1 MRTPM
6 LQKILIGLG
15 VLLVAAGAQAQG
27 GYYAWRSPAMVM
39 QDTMGPVFVPSGAR
53 GWGIY
58 SPYAVAGATGANL
71 YGGNA
76 YNVPYSYYDI
86 PRTSEQ
92 IVARQQSD
100 GQLWIGW
107 QGDPSLVTAITFA
120 LLDQAGAPVQAHT
133 VLDLPAEAH
142 FDPGKR
148 AVAYAV
154 HVEYVNGTTTTV
166 VSPLPPKK
174 KAPAGKNATPQ
185 PPGLLPEELF
195 PPDMDELLQPA
206 GP

>member
-1 MRTPM
+1 MKTSI

-15 VLLVAAGAQAQG
+15 VLLVAASAQAQG

-39 QDTMGPVFVPSGAR
+39 QDTMGPIFVPSGAR

-58 SPYAVAGATGANL
+58 SPYAMASAYGANI

-92 IVARQQSD
+92 IEARQQND
-100 GQLWIGW
+100 GQIWLGW

-133 VLDLPAEAH
+133 VLSLPAEAL
-142 FDPGKR
+142 FKPGKQ
-148 AVAYAV
+148 AVSYAV
-154 HVEYVNGTTTTV
+154 HVEYLNGTTTTV

-174 KAPAGKNATPQ
+174 KAPAGKGAPPQQPGPPAQGASPPTQPDQTPT
-185 PPGLLPEELF
+185 
-195 PPDMDELLQPA
+195 